1 MTIQTVSRGAAVANR
16 SVRRVPRT
24 RSFSVEL
31 IPPAQD
37 GYSPGHEYVR
47 RFWAAAIGKGAT
59 RDLLELFLAG
69 LRRRRVREPFYL
81 EVLAS
86 AGLVQVVEGRI
97 RMPSRVPPLPSCM
110 VSRLAPHLRFD
121 HRRWTPAP
129 GPSGTCGTWP

>member
-1 MTIQTVSRGAAVANR
+1 MANR

-24 RSFSVEL
+24 RSFSVAL
-31 IPPAQD
+31 LPPCQD
-37 GYSPGHEYVR
+37 GFSPGHEYVR

-59 RDLLELFLAG
+59 RDLLDLFMAG

-86 AGLVQVVEGRI
+86 AGLVEVIEGHI
-97 RMPSRVPPLPSCM
+97 LMPSRVPPLPSPM

-121 HRRWTPAP
+121 HRRWTPQPHPA
-129 GPSGTCGTWP
+129 GSGRT